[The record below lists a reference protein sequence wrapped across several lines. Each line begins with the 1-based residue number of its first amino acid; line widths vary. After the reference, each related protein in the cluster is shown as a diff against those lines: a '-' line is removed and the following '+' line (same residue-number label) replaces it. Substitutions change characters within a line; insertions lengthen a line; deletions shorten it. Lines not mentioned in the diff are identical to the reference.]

1 MGKEEQ
7 REKKEREML
16 AYLGFK
22 HPADRTVEEQ
32 AEFER
37 LRQKY
42 GRI

>member
-1 MGKEEQ
+1 MTDQEVEQ
-7 REKKEREML
+7 QERERL
-16 AYLGFK
+16 SELGFK

-32 AEFER
+32 AEFEE